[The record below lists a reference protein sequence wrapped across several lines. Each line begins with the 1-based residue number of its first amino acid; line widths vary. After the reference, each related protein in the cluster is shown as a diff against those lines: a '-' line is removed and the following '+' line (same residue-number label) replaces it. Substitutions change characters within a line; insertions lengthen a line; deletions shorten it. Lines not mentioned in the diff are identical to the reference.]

1 MKMRTISLDVIG
13 DLPITLPELGT
24 QQAIA
29 DTMKRLDEHERQ
41 LREQLALTQRIRHD
55 ALDGGIIPTP

>member
-1 MKMRTISLDVIG
+1 MKTISLDVLRE
-13 DLPITLPELGT
+13 LPVVLPGLAT

-29 DTMKRLDEHERQ
+29 DTMKRLDEHERL

-55 ALDGGIIPTP
+55 ALDGGIVPTP